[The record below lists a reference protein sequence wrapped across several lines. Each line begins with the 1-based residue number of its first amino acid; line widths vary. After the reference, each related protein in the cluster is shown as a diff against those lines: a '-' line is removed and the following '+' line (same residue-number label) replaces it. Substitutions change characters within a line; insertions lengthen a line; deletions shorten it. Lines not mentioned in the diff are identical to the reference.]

1 MKTQQRWRRI
11 AAFSLLGWG
20 LILGT
25 AAIST
30 AQAFL
35 FEITTATPQA
45 IAKLSDEKLIDT
57 YITVRIELEA
67 ADKFFS
73 NTGMKPKEYEK
84 YKALLRYR
92 TDLVIEIHKREL
104 EAPEIK

>member
-1 MKTQQRWRRI
+1 MKKQQRWRRI

-25 AAIST
+25 GAIT
-30 AQAFL
+30 AAQAFL
-35 FEITTATPQA
+35 FEITTATPQS
-45 IAKLSDEKLIDT
+45 IAKLSDGQLIET
-57 YITVRIELEA
+57 YINVMIELEA

-104 EAPEIK
+104 EVPKIK